1 MNQIRDA
8 TYDAEDRIDDFML
21 KLEHPRQ
28 HRLNHLKFLRC
39 LPTSVSFDDKLT
51 LVHELHGRIKE
62 INVKIEKTLANKSRC
77 GIKNLSSTTSEAWK
91 SSNEVV
97 LQEEKER
104 LPIVEEINSVGM
116 EDGVEKVKQM
126 LVEEE
131 SSGTTI
137 RRRRVVSIVG
147 MGGLGKTTLAQR
159 VYNHSDVKNHFDCVT
174 WVYVSQDCRIK
185 ELLVGIANDFMP
197 DRDEQRKISKK
208 ASRED
213 INKFLKEKKYLVVL
227 DYIWS
232 IKVWDELISCFP

>member
-1 MNQIRDA
+1 MR
-8 TYDAEDRIDDFML
+8 Y
-21 KLEHPRQ
+21 K
-28 HRLNHLKFLRC
+28 
-39 LPTSVSFDDKLT
+39 
-51 LVHELHGRIKE
+51 
-62 INVKIEKTLANKSRC
+62 
-77 GIKNLSSTTSEAWK
+77 KNSSSTTSEAWK

-104 LPIVEEINSVGM
+104 LPIVEEINSVVM
-116 EDGVEKVKQM
+116 EDGVENVKQM

-131 SSGTTI
+131 SSGRRR
-137 RRRRVVSIVG
+137 RRRRVMSIVG

-159 VYNHSDVKNHFDCVT
+159 VCNHSDVKNHFDCVT

-208 ASRED
+208 ALRED

>member
-8 TYDAEDRIDDFML
+8 AYEAKDIIDDFML

-39 LPTSVSFDDKLT
+39 LPSSVSFADKLT

-77 GIKNLSSTTSEAWK
+77 GIKNSSSTTSEAGK

-97 LQEEKER
+97 LQEEKKR

-116 EDGVEKVKQM
+116 EDSAEKVKQM

-131 SSGTTI
+131 SS
-137 RRRRVVSIVG
+137 
-147 MGGLGKTTLAQR
+147 
-159 VYNHSDVKNHFDCVT
+159 
-174 WVYVSQDCRIK
+174 
-185 ELLVGIANDFMP
+185 
-197 DRDEQRKISKK
+197 EQQQQ
-208 ASRED
+208 EEWCP
-213 INKFLKEKKYLVVL
+213 L
-227 DYIWS
+227 
-232 IKVWDELISCFP
+232 